1 MNSEGSHILGIWRQY
16 FDSSSMDELQVH
28 LSSEGFPLLGTDK
41 GKGEE
46 MDK

>member
-1 MNSEGSHILGIWRQY
+1 
-16 FDSSSMDELQVH
+16 MDELQVH